1 MITEAYLEQQRLMHE
16 RHIYGNSGKKWAST
30 VVKLAR
36 EIRAAS
42 VLDYG
47 CGTGALIARVKVQA
61 LELDVREFDP
71 AVIGKDDI
79 PVDPADLVTCIDVL
93 EHIEPEYL
101 DNVLD
106 DLGRLTQQT
115 GFFSIHTGPAMKVL
129 ADGRNAHLIQEPSSW
144 WLPRLCRQ
152 FEVAHL
158 QSGPSGFFVVVGPRV
173 AS

>member
-16 RHIYGNSGKKWAST
+16 QHTYGNSGKKWAST

-93 EHIEPEYL
+93 EHIEPEKL
-101 DNVLD
+101 EEVIAHI
-106 DLGRLTQQT
+106 RSLTKKMLFAVIAT
-115 GFFSIHTGPAMKVL
+115 RPAGKKL
-129 ADGRNAHLIQEPSSW
+129 PDGRNAHLIIENRFW
-144 WLPRLCRQ
+144 WMARLGKHFAFTREWEQRPGEWC
-152 FEVAHL
+152 VHL
-158 QSGPSGFFVVVGPRV
+158 HPK
-173 AS
+173 